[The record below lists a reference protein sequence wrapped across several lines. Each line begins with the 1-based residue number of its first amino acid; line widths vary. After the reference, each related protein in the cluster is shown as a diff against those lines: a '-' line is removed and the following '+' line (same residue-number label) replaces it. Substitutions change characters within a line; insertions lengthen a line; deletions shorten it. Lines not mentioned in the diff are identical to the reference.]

1 MQSLQAL
8 CQFFFLESP
17 SLHVSIDGDFSGE
30 LYIGV
35 RIDFVLT
42 AAYPKGTYNQILL
55 KTYALTTCIDVGDP
69 DCSHG
74 KGVRS
79 DSVRLVTAPSE
90 VEVCLV
96 FFMKMYSNYIL
107 VDNFSIAME

>member
-1 MQSLQAL
+1 MSI
-8 CQFFFLESP
+8 FFLESP

-30 LYIGV
+30 LYIGM
-35 RIDFVLT
+35 RIDFVQT

-55 KTYALTTCIDVGDP
+55 KTYALTTCIDVGDQ

-90 VEVCLV
+90 VEVCLF